1 MGPRKAQR
9 NPCPHDE
16 THPEAPSARRAT
28 TSGNVGREV
37 DKRVKGRGR
46 IITRSRTR
54 LDAVTD
60 PSIHTRI
67 RATVETMQRTGS
79 KVAVLGAGAW
89 GTALAKV
96 LAEKGDDVWIWARR
110 VELCGPIND
119 DHVNTRYLPDIELP
133 TNLRATSDIAHALKG
148 SDLVVFVAPS
158 HATREVTR
166 LAAPHV
172 PRGVPIVSA
181 TKGIENDSLM
191 FMDEVLR
198 EELPKECAHQLAFLS
213 GPSFAKEL
221 AKKLPTA
228 VVIASHDAGVV
239 SAVMKRFHM
248 PYLRL
253 YASEDVPGVE
263 CGGALKNV
271 IAIATGAIDG
281 LGYGMNTRAALITRG
296 LAEIARLAM
305 ARGGTPL
312 TLAGLAGMGDLVL
325 TCTGELSRNRTVGLE
340 LGRGRKLGEVLA
352 SLGHVA
358 EGVKTAKSAY
368 DLSMKLSVDMP
379 IMREVYAVLY
389 DDKPLE
395 KAVVDL
401 MARELGPEFEPATK
415 SHAHH

>member
-1 MGPRKAQR
+1 MHG
-9 NPCPHDE
+9 
-16 THPEAPSARRAT
+16 
-28 TSGNVGREV
+28 
-37 DKRVKGRGR
+37 
-46 IITRSRTR
+46 
-54 LDAVTD
+54 
-60 PSIHTRI
+60 
-67 RATVETMQRTGS
+67 TGS
-79 KVAVLGAGAW
+79 KAAVLGAGAW

-96 LAEKGDDVWIWARR
+96 LADKGDDVWIWARR
-110 VELCGPIND
+110 AELVTPINETRE
-119 DHVNTRYLPDIELP
+119 NTRYLPGIELP
-133 TNLRATSDIAHALKG
+133 PNLRATDDLAHALKG
-148 SDLVVFVAPS
+148 ADLVVFVAPS
-158 HATREVTR
+158 HATREICR
-166 LAAPHV
+166 LASPHM
-172 PRGVPIVSA
+172 PHGVPIVSA
-181 TKGIENDSLM
+181 TKGIENESLM

-198 EELPKECAHQLAFLS
+198 AELPASCAPHLAFLS

-221 AKKLPTA
+221 GKKLPTA
-228 VVIASHDAGVV
+228 VVIASHDSTVC
-239 SAVMKRFHM
+239 SAVMKRFHT

-340 LGRGRKLGEVLA
+340 LGRGRRLGEILT

-379 IMREVYAVLY
+379 IMREVYGVLY
-389 DDKPLE
+389 NDKPLTQ
-395 KAVVDL
+395 AVEDL

-415 SHAHH
+415 SRAQN